1 MILLMLTIFIQNV
14 DDAIVSAL
22 HASDTIQLSLRHSM
36 YLFFYHVHM
45 KEIDEVTKVALLE

>member
-36 YLFFYHVHM
+36 YLFCYHVHM